1 MSGHRPTRAQVVI
14 VGGGSIGCNIAYHLN
29 LLGWTD
35 VVVVERDKLTS
46 GTTWHAAGEVVPGL
60 LGDEWACDLYT
71 YGRDLIADLEA
82 RTGQATGWRQV
93 GYIQPADT
101 TERVEECR
109 RASAFMNRMGI
120 EVHEVS
126 PAEAAEL
133 FPIGD
138 FSATLAAYWFPREGR
153 VNPVDTTMALARG
166 ARDLGT
172 RILEDTRVEQILT
185 ANGRAVGVRTDK
197 GDIEAEH
204 VVIAAGMW
212 SRQIGAAAG
221 INLPLQAAE
230 HYYLITEPI
239 EGVHRDLPLL
249 EDPHTW
255 AYFREEVG
263 GMMIGLFEPDAAPW
277 NIDRIPDDFSFG
289 EIKPDWDRMGPHVE
303 LAFSRIPAAADV
315 GVRKLFCG
323 PESFTPDLSPLVGEA
338 PGLRNCWVAAGL
350 NSLGI
355 LYGPGDRQGGR
366 ALDGRGCVPGRSH
379 RLQRRPLRGRHP
391 QHACVPAR
399 PDTGVALE
407 ELRRPLP
414 QQHLHDRPR
423 AEAVSPLRP
432 AHHGRGVLH
441 REPRLGAPGLVR
453 TNAGAGP
460 YRPLQL
466 GPSALV
472 RVARRGASCGPAG
485 RRRGRHVLDVEVP
498 RPGSRRVRAAGS
510 GELQRRRRGTRP
522 RGLHGVGERGR
533 RLRGRPHRHPLGGGL
548 VLGRGRREQPRP
560 HRDLAAPA
568 PPVRSGS

>member
-1 MSGHRPTRAQVVI
+1 MIGDQPTQAHVVI

-60 LGDEWACDLYT
+60 LADEWACDLYT

-101 TERVEECR
+101 EERVEECR

-166 ARDLGT
+166 ARDHGT

-197 GDIEAEH
+197 GDIAAEH

-249 EDPHTW
+249 EDAHTW

-263 GMMIGLFEPDAAPW
+263 GMLIGLFEPDAAPW
-277 NIDRIPDDFSFG
+277 NVDRIPDHFSFG
-289 EIKPDWDRMGPHVE
+289 EIEPDWDRVGPHLE
-303 LAFSRIPAAADV
+303 RAFARIPEAANA
-315 GVRKLFCG
+315 GIRKLFCG
-323 PESFTPDLSPLVGEA
+323 PESFTPDLAPLVGEA

-355 LYGPGDRQGGR
+355 L
-366 ALDGRGCVPGRSH
+366 
-379 RLQRRPLRGRHP
+379 
-391 QHACVPAR
+391 
-399 PDTGVALE
+399 
-407 ELRRPLP
+407 
-414 QQHLHDRPR
+414 
-423 AEAVSPLRP
+423 
-432 AHHGRGVLH
+432 HGRG
-441 REPRLGAPGLVR
+441 
-453 TNAGAGP
+453 
-460 YRPLQL
+460 
-466 GPSALV
+466 
-472 RVARRGASCGPAG
+472 
-485 RRRGRHVLDVEVP
+485 
-498 RPGSRRVRAAGS
+498 S
-510 GELQRRRRGTRP
+510 GT
-522 RGLHGVGERGR
+522 
-533 RLRGRPHRHPLGGGL
+533 
-548 VLGRGRREQPRP
+548 
-560 HRDLAAPA
+560 
-568 PPVRSGS
+568 